1 MIIITRKEQ
10 ESPRGQLRGNNI
22 TCAKRLFLT
31 KRQVCAQQ
39 YGTQYS
45 SHRYT
50 YSVDT
55 CDDVMVT
62 CTHGIDTVPGLCYM
76 YVDIT
81 FNVYTGLCSRY
92 LYYPVPVPWYRA
104 REVLY

>member
-39 YGTQYS
+39 YGTVVIDIHVLIVS
-45 SHRYT
+45 IP
-50 YSVDT
+50 
-55 CDDVMVT
+55 VM
-62 CTHGIDTVPGLCYM
+62 M
-76 YVDIT
+76 
-81 FNVYTGLCSRY
+81 
-92 LYYPVPVPWYRA
+92 
-104 REVLY
+104 

>member
-1 MIIITRKEQ
+1 MHNST
-10 ESPRGQLRGNNI
+10 
-22 TCAKRLFLT
+22 
-31 KRQVCAQQ
+31 VH
-39 YGTQYS
+39 S

-81 FNVYTGLCSRY
+81 FNVYTQVCVHGTCTTGTRY
-92 LYYPVPVPWYRA
+92 HGTGPGRYQGHQ
-104 REVLY
+104 VLVLVWPQAFDLSIIILVGHGNVK

>member
-39 YGTQYS
+39 YGTVVIDILIVS
-45 SHRYT
+45 IP
-50 YSVDT
+50 
-55 CDDVMVT
+55 VM
-62 CTHGIDTVPGLCYM
+62 M
-76 YVDIT
+76 
-81 FNVYTGLCSRY
+81 
-92 LYYPVPVPWYRA
+92 
-104 REVLY
+104 